1 MPAENRGDVLE
12 GRDKGMVPTKYLG
25 TAWVEQEGKEKGSGN
40 GSRTMTSRFFK
51 ASKQTPL
58 SHICYMIPTFIET
71 YEMRYLTKQRKKKKQ
86 AVGCEYLHLFILF
99 YLFHHVYG
107 PDNVSIVCVFRRM
120 LEFIRAAATVKS

>member
-1 MPAENRGDVLE
+1 
-12 GRDKGMVPTKYLG
+12 MVPTKYLG

-71 YEMRYLTKQRKKKKQ
+71 YEMRYLTKQRKKKKSKQ
-86 AVGCEYLHLFILF
+86 SDVNTCICLF
-99 YLFHHVYG
+99 YFIY
-107 PDNVSIVCVFRRM
+107 SITFM
-120 LEFIRAAATVKS
+120 GQTTFQ